1 MLKNEKLKSLSL
13 KNKKTAMEISLK
25 LVEETGEVSEAVLKM
40 LGTNGMAYKV
50 GSENPVDNVKEE
62 CVDVMMIATSLIYKL
77 DGENAV
83 IEENLEIKSEQSE
96 LELALELSIAT
107 GEVSKKMIN
116 SGHEIS
122 KKANYVNSVALSIF
136 YKVGGTKEEIA
147 DFLNHK
153 IQKWQKISS

>member
-50 GSENPVDNVKEE
+50 SSENPVDNVKEE

-77 DGENAV
+77 DGESAI

-107 GEVSKKMIN
+107 GEVSKKMID

-136 YKVGGTKEEIA
+136 CKVGGTEKELT
-147 DFLNHK
+147 DFLSHK
-153 IQKWQKISS
+153 IQKWQKVSS